1 MRYIIFCCCL
11 FSLLLFGCQSGYQ
24 DQETIAKAKEEFDG
38 IFPFNDE
45 DRVEER
51 DVSEN
56 EEDPFINDFR
66 PVQNDFEWGMV
77 EAERNWIL
85 HVNDVAE
92 DWVSQGRFCEA
103 TGLAELLLE
112 RGEMDI
118 PLRLAEEIQDRGGGT
133 RVFRTMIEMAEEQWI
148 EFDPRFEG
156 PLSKNYGMLL
166 VEAVKRLG
174 RSGVKSDQEM
184 VIRILENSE
193 HPLFIYLDGW
203 ECQVLIA
210 DLEGIPFMAP
220 ASRDTAIK
228 RAKQEWE
235 RILQEVPLDDLL
247 LLIYE
252 PCDGSNADN
261 TTTMLEEILGIKVPK
276 PTPA

>member
-11 FSLLLFGCQSGYQ
+11 FSLLLFGCESGYQ
-24 DQETIAKAKEEFDG
+24 DQKVISKAKEE
-38 IFPFNDE
+38 FPFNDE

-133 RVFRTMIEMAEEQWI
+133 RVFRTMIEMAEEQSI

-156 PLSKNYGMLL
+156 PMSKNYGMLL

-210 DLEGIPFMAP
+210 DLECISFMSPQCRSVALKV
-220 ASRDTAIK
+220 ARK
-228 RAKQEWE
+228 EWE
-235 RILQEVPLDDLL
+235 ECLNLIDPDDLSL
-247 LLIYE
+247 MAHE
-252 PCDGSNADN
+252 PCGGPDPDG
-261 TTTMLEEILGIKVPK
+261 TTPGLGLEKILGIKVPK
-276 PTPA
+276 EN